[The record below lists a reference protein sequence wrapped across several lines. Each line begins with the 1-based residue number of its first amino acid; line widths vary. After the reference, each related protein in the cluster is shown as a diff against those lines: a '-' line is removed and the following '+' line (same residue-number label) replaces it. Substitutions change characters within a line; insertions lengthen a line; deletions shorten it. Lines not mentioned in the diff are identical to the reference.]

1 MYIYQLPFEVNKELC
16 RLLDSDDN
24 WKELAGVHMKYSPFD
39 VNEIEQVAKR
49 QASSPTAQLF
59 IQWGQLNHRVEELF
73 ILLYRMKHI
82 PALRCLVPVVDSR
95 FHRLLSKQDSSKG
108 VRCNDTAGIN
118 ENANQ
123 QTAKADENYSSI
135 PIPVMLIQKGIQI
148 PVSSKVSNGVSPNDE
163 SSVDTSTNNTSTNDT
178 KPSGLDD
185 ELIKKISAIPMVD
198 YEELKIAT
206 NNWSDNN
213 LLGRGG
219 FGQVYKGVWK
229 LSAVAVKRLR
239 NNDGRS
245 NKELIGEMCL
255 NQYRHDNILP
265 LYGYSLGGPEAC
277 LVYQY
282 MAGGSLEQRLRCK
295 TIHPPLTWSQRYKI
309 AHGVARGLQYLH
321 TMAGTPLIHGDIK
334 PANILLDQC
343 IMPKIGDFG
352 LARKGPYGEERTHLK
367 VSRVHGTRPYL
378 PDEYLRSH
386 YLSPAVDVFSYGVV
400 MLELA
405 TALPAME
412 RTRAVQ
418 LLSDFMHLQ
427 NREGVD
433 FATLEDRN
441 IRGTPNSNPTLC
453 REFAA
458 IGLHCTQYNRQ
469 ERPTM
474 LEVYK
479 RLDGMN
485 LPEKYYP

>member
-1 MYIYQLPFEVNKELC
+1 MYIYELPFEVNKELC
-16 RLLDSDDN
+16 RLLDNDDE
-24 WKELAGVHMKYSPFD
+24 WKTLAGVHMKYSPFE

-59 IQWGQLNHRVEELF
+59 IRWGQLNHRVEELF
-73 ILLYRMKHI
+73 ILLYRMKHV
-82 PALRCLVPVVDSR
+82 PALRCLVPVVDNR
-95 FHRLLSKQDSSKG
+95 FHRLLSKYDNKGDKSKD
-108 VRCNDTAGIN
+108 VSNDIAIQ
-118 ENANQ
+118 E
-123 QTAKADENYSSI
+123 TAKAEGTCSSI
-135 PIPVMLIQKGIQI
+135 PIPVMLMQKGIDNI
-148 PVSSKVSNGVSPNDE
+148 HSKETNGPSSNVESNTE
-163 SSVDTSTNNTSTNDT
+163 SSMDNSSCTGP
-178 KPSGLDD
+178 KPPGLDD
-185 ELIKKISAIPMVD
+185 ELIKKISAIPMVH
-198 YEELKIAT
+198 YEELKAAT
-206 NNWSDNN
+206 DNWNDSN
-213 LLGRGG
+213 LLGKGG

-229 LSAVAVKRLR
+229 LSAVAVKRLL
-239 NNDGRS
+239 NNDWKN

-282 MAGGSLEQRLRCK
+282 MAGGSLEKRLRCK
-295 TIHPPLTWSQRYKI
+295 TGHPPLTWSQRYKI

-405 TALPAME
+405 TALPAMD
-412 RTRAVQ
+412 RTRRFQ
-418 LLSDFMHLQ
+418 LLKDYILYLQ
-427 NREGVD
+427 DRESIDLG
-433 FATLEDRN
+433 TLEDRN
-441 IRGTPNSNPTLC
+441 LRGTPLSNVELC
-453 REFAA
+453 CEFIS
-458 IGLHCTQYNRQ
+458 IGLHCTQYDRQ
-469 ERPTM
+469 QRPTM
-474 LEVYK
+474 LRVYK
-479 RLDGMN
+479 RLDA
-485 LPEKYYP
+485 LATPEFPDSR